1 MVSGE
6 AIHSDHDDEAGDSV
20 SSDDDPVF
28 DVVESTFDNLRVGDF
43 ASEHGDRRG
52 DGAHFGMCVVLRSAQ
67 RGVNAPFFSVPDSSS
82 LMRML
87 NVSKIS

>member
-67 RGVNAPFFSVPDSSS
+67 RGCSVARKLTRVHFRAFQPS
-82 LMRML
+82 
-87 NVSKIS
+87 V